1 VERPALRHADARGW
15 LYAYQIARCRG
26 TPSAKRVS
34 RSSEMKPTIDHTV
47 FGSITIDGK
56 TFAHD
61 VIIRLNGQVQ
71 KRKKK
76 LSKVIYGTSHVMS
89 LAEAKYVYEKGTK
102 RFIVGTGQ
110 QGNVTLSE
118 DAADYFERKKC
129 HVQLLPTPKA
139 IRVWN
144 ETEGAVISLFHV
156 TC

>member
-1 VERPALRHADARGW
+1 
-15 LYAYQIARCRG
+15 
-26 TPSAKRVS
+26 
-34 RSSEMKPTIDHTV
+34 MKPTIDHTA

-61 VIIRLNGQVQ
+61 VIIRLSGQVE

-76 LSKVIYGTSHVMS
+76 LSKVVYGTSHVLS
-89 LAEAKYVYEKGTK
+89 LAEAKHVYEQGTT
-102 RFIVGTGQ
+102 RLIIGTGQ

-118 DAADYFERKKC
+118 EAADYFKRKKC
-129 HVQLLPTPKA
+129 HIQLLPSPKA

-144 ETEGAVISLFHV
+144 EAEGAVSSLFHV